1 MGFFNTEVE
10 LIIPP
15 KKHNERA
22 SATRRTDKAIKVKSL
37 NGYDAI
43 REKIDEDARDSCA
56 SPLTVKKPVVTE
68 KPKTK
73 VSIGL

>member
-15 KKHNERA
+15 KKKN
-22 SATRRTDKAIKVKSL
+22 DKNDKSVKVKSL

-43 REKIDEDARDSCA
+43 REKIDEDNT
-56 SPLTVKKPVVTE
+56 LTVKKPVEQTT

>member
-15 KKHNERA
+15 KKQTAKN
-22 SATRRTDKAIKVKSL
+22 DKSVKAKSL

-43 REKIDEDARDSCA
+43 REKIDEDKT
-56 SPLTVKKPVVTE
+56 LTIKNPVVTE
-68 KPKTK
+68 KPKQK

>member
-1 MGFFNTEVE
+1 MTFFNKEVE

-15 KKHNERA
+15 KKQN
-22 SATRRTDKAIKVKSL
+22 SKTNNNVKVKSL

-43 REKIDEDARDSCA
+43 REKLDESNT
-56 SPLTVKKPVVTE
+56 LTSKTPVEQTT

>member
-1 MGFFNTEVE
+1 MFSEAE

-15 KKHNERA
+15 KRQIKN
-22 SATRRTDKAIKVKSL
+22 DKSVKAKSL

-43 REKIDEDARDSCA
+43 REKIDDDST
-56 SPLTVKKPVVTE
+56 LTVKKPAE
-68 KPKTK
+68 KTSVAPKQK

>member
-1 MGFFNTEVE
+1 MTFFNKEVE

-15 KKHNERA
+15 KKQN
-22 SATRRTDKAIKVKSL
+22 SKTNNVKVKSL

-43 REKIDEDARDSCA
+43 REKLDEGNTM
-56 SPLTVKKPVVTE
+56 TVKTPVEQTT

-73 VSIGL
+73 ISIGL

>member
-1 MGFFNTEVE
+1 MTFFNKEVE

-15 KKHNERA
+15 KKQNK
-22 SATRRTDKAIKVKSL
+22 TIKVKSL

-43 REKIDEDARDSCA
+43 REKLDESNT
-56 SPLTVKKPVVTE
+56 LTAKTPVEQTT

-73 VSIGL
+73 ISIGL

>member
-1 MGFFNTEVE
+1 MGFFNKEVE

-15 KKHNERA
+15 
-22 SATRRTDKAIKVKSL
+22 SARQLRVAQNHKNDKSVKVKSL

-43 REKIDEDARDSCA
+43 REKIDEGNT
-56 SPLTVKKPVVTE
+56 LTTKTPVEQNT

>member
-1 MGFFNTEVE
+1 MGFFNKEVE

-15 KKHNERA
+15 KKQN
-22 SATRRTDKAIKVKSL
+22 SKTIKVKSL

-43 REKIDEDARDSCA
+43 REKLDEGN
-56 SPLTVKKPVVTE
+56 TMTIKQPVLGKGPQPE

>member
-1 MGFFNTEVE
+1 MTFFNKEVE

-15 KKHNERA
+15 KKQN
-22 SATRRTDKAIKVKSL
+22 SKTNNVKVKSL

-43 REKIDEDARDSCA
+43 REKLDEDNTLTAKT
-56 SPLTVKKPVVTE
+56 PLEQTT

-73 VSIGL
+73 LSIGL

>member
-1 MGFFNTEVE
+1 MGFFNKEVE

-15 KKHNERA
+15 KKQN
-22 SATRRTDKAIKVKSL
+22 SKTIKVKSL
-37 NGYDAI
+37 NGYDAA
-43 REKIDEDARDSCA
+43 REKLDEGNTM
-56 SPLTVKKPVVTE
+56 TVKTPVEQPT

>member
-1 MGFFNTEVE
+1 MGFFNKEVE

-15 KKHNERA
+15 KKQN
-22 SATRRTDKAIKVKSL
+22 SKTIKVKSL

-43 REKIDEDARDSCA
+43 REKLDEGNTM
-56 SPLTVKKPVVTE
+56 TVKTPVEQPT
-68 KPKTK
+68 KPKAK

>member
-1 MGFFNTEVE
+1 MRFFNKEIE
-10 LIIPP
+10 LIPP
-15 KKHNERA
+15 KKQNA
-22 SATRRTDKAIKVKSL
+22 NNKTIKVKSL

-43 REKIDEDARDSCA
+43 REKLDEGNTM
-56 SPLTVKKPVVTE
+56 TVKQPVITE

>member
-1 MGFFNTEVE
+1 MGFFNKEVE

-15 KKHNERA
+15 KKQN
-22 SATRRTDKAIKVKSL
+22 SKTIKVKPL

-43 REKIDEDARDSCA
+43 REKLDEGNIM
-56 SPLTVKKPVVTE
+56 TVKTPVEQPT
-68 KPKTK
+68 KPKNK

>member
-1 MGFFNTEVE
+1 MTFFNKEVE

-15 KKHNERA
+15 KKQNN
-22 SATRRTDKAIKVKSL
+22 KNNNVKVKSL

-43 REKIDEDARDSCA
+43 REKLDEDNTFTAK
-56 SPLTVKKPVVTE
+56 TPVEQTT

>member
-1 MGFFNTEVE
+1 MRFFEAE

-15 KKHNERA
+15 KKHN
-22 SATRRTDKAIKVKSL
+22 TNNKTVKVKSL

-43 REKIDEDARDSCA
+43 REKLDEHN
-56 SPLTVKKPVVTE
+56 TMNVKHPAINET
-68 KPKTK
+68 PKTK

>member
-1 MGFFNTEVE
+1 MTFFNKEVE

-15 KKHNERA
+15 KKQNK
-22 SATRRTDKAIKVKSL
+22 TIKVKSL

-43 REKIDEDARDSCA
+43 REKLDESNT
-56 SPLTVKKPVVTE
+56 LTAKTQVEQTT

>member
-15 KKHNERA
+15 KKQIKN
-22 SATRRTDKAIKVKSL
+22 DKSVKVKSL

-43 REKIDEDARDSCA
+43 REKIDEDNT
-56 SPLTVKKPVVTE
+56 LTVKKPVEQT

>member
-10 LIIPP
+10 LLIPPP
-15 KKHNERA
+15 KKQN
-22 SATRRTDKAIKVKSL
+22 SKTNNVKVKSL

-43 REKIDEDARDSCA
+43 REKLDESNT
-56 SPLTVKKPVVTE
+56 LTAKTPVEQTT

>member
-1 MGFFNTEVE
+1 MGLVKEVE

-15 KKHNERA
+15 KKQTGA
-22 SATRRTDKAIKVKSL
+22 SKTIKVKSL
-37 NGYDAI
+37 SGYDAI
-43 REKIDEDARDSCA
+43 REKLDEGNTM
-56 SPLTVKKPVVTE
+56 TVKQPVVNE

>member
-1 MGFFNTEVE
+1 MGFFNKEVE

-15 KKHNERA
+15 KKQN
-22 SATRRTDKAIKVKSL
+22 TNNKTIKVKSL

-43 REKIDEDARDSCA
+43 REKLDEGNTM
-56 SPLTVKKPVVTE
+56 TVKTPVSGKGPQQE

>member
-1 MGFFNTEVE
+1 MGFFNKEVE

-15 KKHNERA
+15 KKQT
-22 SATRRTDKAIKVKSL
+22 SKTIKVKSL

-43 REKIDEDARDSCA
+43 REKLDEGNTM
-56 SPLTVKKPVVTE
+56 TVKQPVVTE